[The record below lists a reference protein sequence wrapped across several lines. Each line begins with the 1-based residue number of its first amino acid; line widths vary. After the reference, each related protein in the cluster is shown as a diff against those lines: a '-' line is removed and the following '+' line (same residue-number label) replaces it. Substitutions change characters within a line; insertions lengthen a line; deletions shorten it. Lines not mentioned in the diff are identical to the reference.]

1 MERLRVRQV
10 GHAPLTVI
18 QQVLRKRLQGVTV
31 RLGSEVK
38 DGGAAREAED
48 AINELQRQ
56 MGDFERSV
64 SDHQKTL
71 EMTRRL
77 QQAMEEVRN
86 CSHPPSSSSRDK
98 YLELLSHNVS
108 ERLLSR
114 ANSISSGVRRRA
126 PPSRVLG
133 SSPPSAAA
141 WTPSLFSTSSLRS
154 SCGRRF
160 QSRRRGSVRSRSSP
174 SGCTVSP
181 QRTRRV
187 FSLLQEG

>member
-1 MERLRVRQV
+1 MVHLRDRQV

-31 RLGSEVK
+31 RLGSELK
-38 DGGAAREAED
+38 DGGVAREAED

-77 QQAMEEVRN
+77 QRAMEEVRN
-86 CSHPPSSSSRDK
+86 SSHPPSSSSHDK

-108 ERLLSR
+108 ERLLSCG
-114 ANSISSGVRRRA
+114 NSISSGVRRPA
-126 PPSRVLG
+126 PPSPVLG
-133 SSPPSAAA
+133 SFPPSAAA
-141 WTPSLFSTSSLRS
+141 RTPSLFSTGSLRS

-160 QSRRRGSVRSRSSP
+160 QSRRRGSVRSQSSL

-187 FSLLQEG
+187 FPLLQEG